1 MSEGAK
7 GGRINLERREINKKK
22 VRSVGGYERGCVR
35 VRGCVHNNPK
45 KLPERTGGPGPKDI
59 LN

>member
-7 GGRINLERREINKKK
+7 GGRLNLERREINKKNE
-22 VRSVGGYERGCVR
+22 RSVGGYERGRVR
-35 VRGCVHNNPK
+35 VRGCLNNSPK